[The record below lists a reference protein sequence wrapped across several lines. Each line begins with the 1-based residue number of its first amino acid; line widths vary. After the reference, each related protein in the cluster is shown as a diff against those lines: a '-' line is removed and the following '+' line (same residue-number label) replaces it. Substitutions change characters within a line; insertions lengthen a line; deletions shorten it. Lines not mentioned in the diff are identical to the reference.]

1 MKARTGKQYGLG
13 YTAISLTSWYYLFY
27 SNKSHE
33 SRTINFQLTF
43 AFGLLYKLFRYIQLV
58 WILLS
63 NLTCRGQTL
72 KVKTRCRSNTDPGQ
86 IQPADC
92 FCVVLRLRIVFTFL
106 KSMQKQNKIIQQ
118 TKTKEQ
124 YAKETACDLQS
135 QNYFLSTTKKVA
147 NAFITVSDP

>member
-27 SNKSHE
+27 SNKSRE
-33 SRTINFQLTF
+33 SRTTNFQLTF
-43 AFGLLYKLFRYIQLV
+43 AVGLLYRLFRDIQLV

-63 NLTCRGQTL
+63 NLMCRGQTL

-92 FCVVLRLRIVFTFL
+92 FCVVLRIVFTLL

-118 TKTKEQ
+118 TNTKEH
-124 YAKETACDLQS
+124 YAKETARDLQS
-135 QNYFLSTTKKVA
+135 QNYSLSTTKKVA
-147 NAFITVSDP
+147 NAFITVSGP